1 MTQTMIL
8 ALQSVGFGKNEVF
21 ALSFSLSKGGRRS
34 SQKNYGNPNPK
45 GIYTVLLL
53 GLSDLSSTRFRLL
66 NLVQDR
72 S

>member
-1 MTQTMIL
+1 MKFL
-8 ALQSVGFGKNEVF
+8 L
-21 ALSFSLSKGGRRS
+21 SLSLSLEVEEGPHK
-34 SQKNYGNPNPK
+34 KIMETLIPK

-66 NLVQDR
+66 NLVQNR